1 MGTTETVAPVR
12 RAMEP
17 ARHVSTSTKSSA
29 SRRGVAPSAATFET
43 VGQGPRD
50 ARALDTAY
58 PIVKISGIELVALKK
73 KLSLVSHEL
82 ASKLDHSA
90 GQEQTTLA
98 TVLDDVIRRIEIAIA
113 SDKNRKTR

>member
-1 MGTTETVAPVR
+1 MLG
-12 RAMEP
+12 
-17 ARHVSTSTKSSA
+17 
-29 SRRGVAPSAATFET
+29 
-43 VGQGPRD
+43 
-50 ARALDTAY
+50 ALDTAY
-58 PIVKISGIELVALKK
+58 PIVKISGIELVALK

-98 TVLDDVIRRIEIAIA
+98 TVLDDVIRRIDIAIA

>member
-1 MGTTETVAPVR
+1 MLG
-12 RAMEP
+12 
-17 ARHVSTSTKSSA
+17 
-29 SRRGVAPSAATFET
+29 
-43 VGQGPRD
+43 
-50 ARALDTAY
+50 ALDTAY
-58 PIVKISGIELVALKK
+58 PIVKISGIELVALK

>member
-1 MGTTETVAPVR
+1 
-12 RAMEP
+12 
-17 ARHVSTSTKSSA
+17 
-29 SRRGVAPSAATFET
+29 
-43 VGQGPRD
+43 
-50 ARALDTAY
+50 LDTAY
-58 PIVKISGIELVALKK
+58 PIVKISGIELVALK

>member
-1 MGTTETVAPVR
+1 MLG
-12 RAMEP
+12 
-17 ARHVSTSTKSSA
+17 
-29 SRRGVAPSAATFET
+29 
-43 VGQGPRD
+43 
-50 ARALDTAY
+50 ALDTAY

-73 KLSLVSHEL
+73 LSLVSHAL

-113 SDKNRKTR
+113 SDKKRKTR